1 MQEKNNSDI
10 HSENGSVASDSRVSF
25 VLEENG
31 ESSGLVFEDLSERK
45 EQSSSA
51 EPRLKFEAVDDSENE
66 SETVDEKE
74 PEKKSAPEALT
85 FINGTY
91 VPRFTGASDNF
102 RMADIP
108 PQNRVSADVN
118 RTDSEVSST
127 ESDRIDPTAE
137 IYGEKSSGA
146 IAVKVGKERTED
158 FESSSRVFKFVK
170 NELPREA
177 VREPQAAI
185 EETVIVESVEAD
197 EPPVTENKTSPTEYR
212 IPDPE
217 DSVTEVVNY
226 VPRNALLAE
235 RIVEDAPRGI
245 GNPIDNGARSK
256 EYTSYLQRDSFK
268 DRFIDKRMSICVRL
282 FASLLLMIMLVASET
297 MFAMGVNIPARMNL
311 SDIPGAMALLDF
323 QFVLCLYLLAIP
335 ETARAIKLLFKKQV
349 TSDLFL
355 TVQLIVLASY
365 TVLMV
370 IHSPKNYALFGLI
383 FAISTI
389 GTVLSSYFKENAD
402 FKSFLRISQNS
413 DKTVIDNKPT
423 RMLERENA
431 ALDGVVKEHKSKI
444 ARVFKSTFVSD
455 FFRRSEK
462 SAEKSV
468 NIISII
474 AVALGFG
481 IVLGTVAFFV
491 AGGAISAITAFVAV
505 TMLMCPVLSVLMH
518 KMVFYHAECAADRDG
533 NAVIGEKSLADYSGV
548 DVIAFDDTEVF
559 GDEDVSLQRIML
571 YGNSDNL
578 SKALRQMSALFM
590 NVGGPLSVMFSDSLD
605 RKCSPADFTCV
616 ENGGI
621 RGEIDGHQIL
631 AGTLEYMT
639 CKGAVIPKSENGA
652 PESGHDSTKVM
663 YAAEDGVVYA
673 KFYVRYSFSEEFS
686 MLLPILE
693 DYGITPL
700 VYTRDPN
707 ITPELISTLTAGND
721 KIRILKKNDTAQGDN
736 VVYRSVS
743 AGIVSTAG
751 KNEVVNAVL
760 VSKKYSALMSLFSKL
775 EIAAMVIGGAYAT
788 VVSLGRFFS
797 IPSFV
802 PAIWHAALCA
812 TAFIISKITF
822 RAQGK

>member
-1 MQEKNNSDI
+1 
-10 HSENGSVASDSRVSF
+10 
-25 VLEENG
+25 
-31 ESSGLVFEDLSERK
+31 
-45 EQSSSA
+45 
-51 EPRLKFEAVDDSENE
+51 
-66 SETVDEKE
+66 
-74 PEKKSAPEALT
+74 
-85 FINGTY
+85 
-91 VPRFTGASDNF
+91 
-102 RMADIP
+102 
-108 PQNRVSADVN
+108 
-118 RTDSEVSST
+118 
-127 ESDRIDPTAE
+127 
-137 IYGEKSSGA
+137 
-146 IAVKVGKERTED
+146 
-158 FESSSRVFKFVK
+158 
-170 NELPREA
+170 
-177 VREPQAAI
+177 
-185 EETVIVESVEAD
+185 
-197 EPPVTENKTSPTEYR
+197 
-212 IPDPE
+212 
-217 DSVTEVVNY
+217 
-226 VPRNALLAE
+226 
-235 RIVEDAPRGI
+235 
-245 GNPIDNGARSK
+245 
-256 EYTSYLQRDSFK
+256 
-268 DRFIDKRMSICVRL
+268 
-282 FASLLLMIMLVASET
+282 
-297 MFAMGVNIPARMNL
+297 
-311 SDIPGAMALLDF
+311 
-323 QFVLCLYLLAIP
+323 
-335 ETARAIKLLFKKQV
+335 
-349 TSDLFL
+349 
-355 TVQLIVLASY
+355 
-365 TVLMV
+365 
-370 IHSPKNYALFGLI
+370 
-383 FAISTI
+383 
-389 GTVLSSYFKENAD
+389 
-402 FKSFLRISQNS
+402 
-413 DKTVIDNKPT
+413 
-423 RMLERENA
+423 
-431 ALDGVVKEHKSKI
+431 
-444 ARVFKSTFVSD
+444 
-455 FFRRSEK
+455 
-462 SAEKSV
+462 
-468 NIISII
+468 
-474 AVALGFG
+474 
-481 IVLGTVAFFV
+481 
-491 AGGAISAITAFVAV
+491 
-505 TMLMCPVLSVLMH
+505 MH

-639 CKGAVIPKSENGA
+639 RKGAVIPKSENGA

-743 AGIVSTAG
+743 AGMVSTAG
-751 KNEVVNAVL
+751 KNEVVNAIL